1 MKYKEIDNP
10 VWQPVLILIEALAK
24 VELLEKELKNT
35 DYTVTGI
42 GISSKSFEHEKST
55 VNDNILKRFSDAT
68 GIEIQY
74 VSGGNKKEIT
84 FYVEQKNN

>member
-1 MKYKEIDNP
+1 MKYNEIDNP

-35 DYTVTGI
+35 NYAVTGI
-42 GISSKSFEHEKST
+42 GLSSYSFRTDESL

-68 GIEIQY
+68 GLEIQY
-74 VSGGNKKEIT
+74 VSGSEKKIV
-84 FYVEQKNN
+84 FYVELKEE